1 MLPAPLR
8 GLFSLECSWLLYV
21 FQNYSF
27 VAKIIEGHENNKLFF
42 GVSLFCR
49 YFCSVNDTKDMDL
62 NFSGIIIGVATFL
75 IIGLFHPLVIKAEYY
90 IGVKSWWLFLLL
102 GVVFSFAS
110 LLAGNLILSII
121 LGVVAFSS
129 FWGIGEVFQQKK
141 RVEKGWFPANPK
153 RKNK

>member
-1 MLPAPLR
+1 
-8 GLFSLECSWLLYV
+8 
-21 FQNYSF
+21 
-27 VAKIIEGHENNKLFF
+27 
-42 GVSLFCR
+42 
-49 YFCSVNDTKDMDL
+49 MDF

-102 GVVFSFAS
+102 GILSVVAS
-110 LLAGNLILSII
+110 LLVANLILSIL

-129 FWGIGEVFQQKK
+129 FWSIGEVFQQKK

-153 RKNK
+153 KKK

>member
-1 MLPAPLR
+1 
-8 GLFSLECSWLLYV
+8 
-21 FQNYSF
+21 
-27 VAKIIEGHENNKLFF
+27 
-42 GVSLFCR
+42 
-49 YFCSVNDTKDMDL
+49 MDF

-102 GVVFSFAS
+102 GIISAMAS
-110 LLAGNLILSII
+110 LLVADLILSIL

-129 FWGIGEVFQQKK
+129 FWSIGEVFQQKK

-153 RKNK
+153 KKK

>member
-1 MLPAPLR
+1 
-8 GLFSLECSWLLYV
+8 
-21 FQNYSF
+21 
-27 VAKIIEGHENNKLFF
+27 
-42 GVSLFCR
+42 
-49 YFCSVNDTKDMDL
+49 MDL